1 MTGVEI
7 STVKST
13 VKSHDPRVLSTPKNQ
28 QNPNLETFR
37 LKKIG
42 KKSSK
47 SKSLLHKRH
56 LAISVK
62 TLNFSSKLN
71 EFSDTVRLECREES
85 ECVTSSHA

>member
-37 LKKIG
+37 
-42 KKSSK
+42 
-47 SKSLLHKRH
+47 
-56 LAISVK
+56 
-62 TLNFSSKLN
+62 
-71 EFSDTVRLECREES
+71 
-85 ECVTSSHA
+85 

>member
-28 QNPNLETFR
+28 QNPNFETIH

-42 KKSSK
+42 KIVKIEKS
-47 SKSLLHKRH
+47 
-56 LAISVK
+56 
-62 TLNFSSKLN
+62 FS
-71 EFSDTVRLECREES
+71 
-85 ECVTSSHA
+85 

>member
-28 QNPNLETFR
+28 QNPNFEKFR

-42 KKSSK
+42 KNRQIRKVFYIN
-47 SKSLLHKRH
+47 
-56 LAISVK
+56 AI
-62 TLNFSSKLN
+62 
-71 EFSDTVRLECREES
+71 
-85 ECVTSSHA
+85 